1 MSEPGGSS
9 GPSGQPSGNKRPD
22 DSPANET
29 NSSKKLK
36 TSPAPSPTA
45 LETQKPASSILFGQ
59 PTSIGTSSSTAFGS
73 AANSEK
79 LNTTPQPSWSLAS
92 TATQTTLREILQQS
106 EKTREIVQALANEF
120 SEQKKQLE
128 DAAKTIVISKA
139 PSTPTS
145 QQDDLIHAKGYLHCT
160 LPLVE
165 FEGIDLFVV
174 LKGDL
179 RTFPY
184 VNPSRDQECDA
195 EWGIMFFQKRYASHC
210 FELDRHTTQPVPK
223 GFPTFLLPLGEIFVK
238 EHYFGHHPGTC
249 SLRANLCMD
258 ITTPSK
264 SLWIVGDPTRDI
276 RPQLELKLSMSES
289 IIFSVVNLVDDI
301 RNLGCDIEMRMKMFW
316 FMLRDSNKVIET
328 ITKSAWIGEYSLRKP
343 NVLKLGQAISEGWAK
358 DTGPLFP

>member
-1 MSEPGGSS
+1 MSESGGSS

-36 TSPAPSPTA
+36 TSPAPAPTA

-106 EKTREIVQALANEF
+106 EKTKEIVQALANEF
-120 SEQKKQLE
+120 SDQKKQLE
-128 DAAKTIVISKA
+128 DAAKAIVISKA

-195 EWGIMFFQKRYASHC
+195 EWGITFFQKRYASHC

-264 SLWIVGDPTRDI
+264 SLWIVGDPTCDT

-328 ITKSAWIGEYSLRKP
+328 MTRSAWIGEYSLRKP